1 MNLFEII
8 GPVMTGPSSSHTAGA
23 VRIGNATLNL
33 FGKKPDKAVI
43 RLYNSF
49 SKTGQGHGT
58 DKALIAGLLD
68 FAPDDKRIVHGP
80 EEASKMGLEA
90 QVEFSGDDPM
100 HHPNTAEI
108 IVYHG
113 DEKMEVV
120 GKSIGGGRIIISRV
134 DGYETFYTGEY
145 HGLMTIHNDVPGIVS
160 DVTGSLAKME
170 VNIAY
175 MRLYRKRKGSKVMMI
190 VDTDNPIP
198 LEVMDMLEDHPNA
211 AKTFILN
218 RKSG

>member
-1 MNLFEII
+1 MNLFDII

-49 SKTGQGHGT
+49 SKTGKGHGT
-58 DKALIAGLLD
+58 DKALIAGLLGL
-68 FAPDDKRIVHGP
+68 APDDKRIIHAT
-80 EEASKMGLEA
+80 EEAEKMGLEV
-90 QVEFSGDDPM
+90 QMEFRGDDPT

-108 IVYHG
+108 TVYHG
-113 DEKMEVV
+113 DEKMDII
-120 GKSIGGGRIIISRV
+120 GKSIGGGRVIISRV
-134 DGYETFYTGEY
+134 DGYETFYTGKY
-145 HGLMTIHNDVPGIVS
+145 NGLMTIHNDVPGIVS
-160 DVTGSLAKME
+160 DVTGSLAKMK

-198 LEVMDMLEDHPNA
+198 LEVKAMLNDHPNIE
-211 AKTFILN
+211 KTVILN
-218 RKSG
+218 RK